1 MYISLYIIHIIKDI
15 SFIQFI
21 PTLETKDAV
30 VVQMRFYELTMEIF
44 SARLL
49 PIPNQPVGSSFKT
62 SANLRSRQKTWLEKD
77 GSHCEDASRSTG
89 GF

>member
-21 PTLETKDAV
+21 PILETTDAV

-49 PIPNQPVGSSFKT
+49 PIPNQPVSC
-62 SANLRSRQKTWLEKD
+62 R
-77 GSHCEDASRSTG
+77 ASKLQRI
-89 GF
+89 

>member
-30 VVQMRFYELTMEIF
+30 VVQMRFYEFTMETF
-44 SARLL
+44 SAIL
-49 PIPNQPVGSSFKT
+49 PIPNQSVVELQNFSESKVKT
-62 SANLRSRQKTWLEKD
+62 KNMA
-77 GSHCEDASRSTG
+77 
-89 GF
+89 